1 MARVR
6 LQIGSIVLG
15 VCCMLLVAE
24 PVAEAEFHPT
34 TCNNAFTPQQEIAEG
49 QKAAAQ
55 VYQTMP
61 VLPDSD
67 PVVQYVQ
74 QIGAKLVAHAPIM
87 PGVGRQWP
95 FNYHVVANADV
106 NAFALPGGT
115 VFINLGT
122 IQAAQTEAQLAGV
135 MAHETSHVVMRHST
149 CNITAQKHKSIVYGI
164 GSIASAILLGNGAA
178 GALAQGAIGLGENL
192 DFLHMSRGDEQQA
205 DLLGTDILY
214 DAGYDPRG
222 LPQFFEIIQAKYGA
236 GGAQML
242 SDHPNPGNRT
252 GYVNAEI
259 ATLPPKAHY
268 VVTTPEFTRIHA
280 LAMQEKTFTA
290 AQIKSGVWKQGNR
303 YESGPGGSVS
313 QVSAPINQGV
323 PPAGAGGTEA
333 RGGALQALNRTQ
345 LGVGEKMVRVQ
356 GSQFVVSRPAN
367 WQQSADANGGVT
379 LSPPGGADSS
389 GIAYGVLINAAKL
402 DGGGVTDAASLT
414 AATNALV
421 QRLVQQNSGLVQ
433 AGQPADITVNGR
445 PGESVDLRGQSPVV
459 QRGSALVEHDWLVT
473 VERADGDL
481 NYLVF
486 VAPEQDFETARST
499 FHQILQ
505 SFQAQ

>member
-6 LQIGSIVLG
+6 LLMCSMVLG
-15 VCCMLLVAE
+15 GYCMLVGGA
-24 PVAEAEFHPT
+24 PAARAEFHPT

-74 QIGAKLVAHAPIM
+74 QIGARLVAHAPIM

-115 VFINLGT
+115 IFINLGT

-149 CNITAQKHKSIVYGI
+149 CNITAQQHKSIFYGI

-252 GYVNAEI
+252 EYVNAEI

-268 VVTTPEFTRIHA
+268 VVTSPEFTRIHT

-313 QVSAPINQGV
+313 QVSAPMSGSGQ
-323 PPAGAGGTEA
+323 PTGAGGTA
-333 RGGALQALNRTQ
+333 PQSGSLQVLSRAQ
-345 LGVGEKMVRVQ
+345 LGLGEKMVRVQ
-356 GSQFVVSRPAN
+356 GAQFVVSRPAN

-389 GIAYGVLINAAKL
+389 GIAYGVLIDQAKL
-402 DGGGVTDAASLT
+402 DGGGATDAASLT

-421 QRLVQQNSGLVQ
+421 QRLVQQNSGLAQ
-433 AGQPADITVNGR
+433 AGQAVGITVNGR
-445 PGESVDLRGQSPVV
+445 PGESVDLRGQSPIV
-459 QRGSALVEHDWLVT
+459 QGGSALAEHDWLVT

-486 VAPEQDFETARST
+486 VAPERDFGTAKAV
-499 FHQILQ
+499 FNEILQ
-505 SFQAQ
+505 SFQTQ